1 MTLRRP
7 SLRRPSELS
16 LRVASAVVMIFAA
29 LGTAFA
35 GGLPFALF
43 WTVAGVAVGV
53 EWAWL
58 TAGDPR
64 ARRWTARIAAAT
76 LAVAGGALGLSLYF
90 LDAALVVAGALV
102 VGAIA
107 CAAAGRPVAA
117 AAAAV
122 PYGAA
127 VFIGVMLLRADPEDG
142 LLATLWLFAVVWAT
156 DIAAFFAGRAFGGPK
171 LAPSL
176 SPKKTWSGAVGGAVA
191 AILAGVAVAAAGGVT
206 ALWPVAVVGF
216 VVTVASQIGD
226 LFESGVKRAYGAK
239 DSSKLIPGHG
249 GLMDRLDG
257 FLVASTV
264 AAAIGIVHGGFDAA
278 AEGLL
283 RW

>member
-16 LRVASAVVMIFAA
+16 LRVASAIVMIFAA

-35 GGLPFALF
+35 GGLAFALF
-43 WTVAGVAVGV
+43 WTIAGVAVGV

-58 TAGDPR
+58 TAGDPP
-64 ARRWTARIAAAT
+64 ARRWTARIAAAS
-76 LAVAGGALGLSLYF
+76 LAIAGGALGLSFYF
-90 LDAALVVAGALV
+90 IDAPLLVAGALAL
-102 VGAIA
+102 GAVA
-107 CAAAGRPVAA
+107 CAIAGRPVGA

-127 VFIGVMLLRADPEDG
+127 VFIGVMLLRRDPQDG
-142 LLATLWLFAVVWAT
+142 LLATLWLFAVVWST
-156 DIAAFFAGRAFGGPK
+156 DIAAFFAGRTFGGPK

-176 SPKKTWSGAVGGAVA
+176 SPKKTWSGAIGGALA
-191 AILAGVAVAAAGGVT
+191 AIVAGVAVAAAGGVET
-206 ALWPVAVVGF
+206 LWPVALVGF
-216 VVTVASQIGD
+216 IATVASQIGD

-239 DSSKLIPGHG
+239 DSSQLIPGHG

-257 FLVASTV
+257 FLVASSL
-264 AAAIGIVHGGFDAA
+264 AAAIGVARGGMDAA
-278 AEGLL
+278 AQGLL